1 MIIITVSINLELIL
15 MIVEERIIIVHL
27 FIYVE
32 FHFQSQV
39 TLFTFYKLQS
49 LMEIDKY
56 LLNYYFL
63 WIVPNY
69 FHFKLAE
76 KFVIHQTIFSC

>member
-63 WIVPNY
+63 SIVPYY

-76 KFVIHQTIFSC
+76 KFIFHQTIFSC

>member
-49 LMEIDKY
+49 LMEIDK
-56 LLNYYFL
+56 
-63 WIVPNY
+63 
-69 FHFKLAE
+69 
-76 KFVIHQTIFSC
+76 